1 MANIQEYLF
10 TLPQSVAIVIKRHK
24 LWHEWEFFMKEGR
37 QKPIDVR
44 VRVSNELH
52 EELKAHA
59 KKEERSMN
67 YLINKAVEQFLKQ
80 HESAKA

>member
-1 MANIQEYLF
+1 
-10 TLPQSVAIVIKRHK
+10 
-24 LWHEWEFFMKEGR
+24 MKDGR

-44 VRVSNELH
+44 VRVSSELH

-67 YLINKAVEQFLKQ
+67 YLINKAVEFYLDQK
-80 HESAKA
+80 ESAKA

>member
-1 MANIQEYLF
+1 
-10 TLPQSVAIVIKRHK
+10 
-24 LWHEWEFFMKEGR
+24 MKENR

-52 EELKAHA
+52 EGLKAYA
-59 KKEERSMN
+59 IKEERSMN